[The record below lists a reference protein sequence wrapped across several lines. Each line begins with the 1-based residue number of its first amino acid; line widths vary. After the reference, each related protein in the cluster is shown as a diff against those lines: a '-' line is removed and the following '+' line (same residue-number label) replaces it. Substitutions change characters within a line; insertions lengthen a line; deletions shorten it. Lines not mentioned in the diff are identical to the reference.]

1 MEYLMSRIRRL
12 RRSRGAILVMAAFA
26 LVVMIGM
33 AALAM
38 DLGVLAMARGQ
49 LKTVGD
55 AAALAGARQLATD
68 NRIQKDY
75 VPTAEAANAVS
86 KATSIG
92 QSNIVLSSNAVVQSG
107 DVIVGTK
114 PVPPDPR
121 APDPTDR
128 YFQPGI
134 TVDTNSV
141 QVTANRDG
149 SHVGVVPAFFS
160 RIWGNS
166 GSTISVISTAT
177 VELFVV
183 SGYTPTANNGDI
195 LPIALDNASWQALIN
210 NPSGQQDNYNYN
222 PATGTVSNGPDGVHE
237 IQLYP
242 IGNQPGNYGTI
253 NYGVS
258 SNSTQVLGNQI
269 QYGIT
274 PSQEA
279 AAPNGGN
286 LTFPGSYT
294 FTGDTGIS
302 AGIKDNLTAIIGQP
316 RLLPL
321 YQGPVVG
328 NGNNAQY
335 TIVGLAPVRIVAVDF
350 QGQNKYVYVQPAI
363 IDDPGAT
370 GTTPAQTWTN
380 GGFLRLHISR

>member
-1 MEYLMSRIRRL
+1 
-12 RRSRGAILVMAAFA
+12 MAAFA
-26 LVVMIGM
+26 LVAM
-33 AALAM
+33 AGLVALAM
-38 DLGVLAMARGQ
+38 DLGVMAMARGQ
-49 LKTVGD
+49 LKTVAD

-68 NRIQKDY
+68 NRIQPNY
-75 VPTAEAANAVS
+75 IPTTEAANAVS

-92 QSNIVLSSNAVVQSG
+92 QSNMVLSSNAVVQTS
-107 DVIVGTK
+107 DVNVGIK
-114 PVPPDPR
+114 PVPPEPNS
-121 APDPTDR
+121 PDPNDN

-134 TVDTNSV
+134 MVKTNSV

-149 SHVGVVPAFFS
+149 SHVGLVPGFFS

-177 VELFVV
+177 VEIYRNIG
-183 SGYTPTANNGDI
+183 GYTPTTNNADI
-195 LPIALDNASWQALIN
+195 LPIALDQASWQALIS
-210 NPSGQQDNYNYN
+210 NPSSQPDNYNYN
-222 PATGTVSNGPDGVHE
+222 TATGTVSNGPDGVHE

-274 PSQEA
+274 PAQEA

-286 LTFPGSYT
+286 LTFPGTYT

-302 AGIKDNLTAIIGQP
+302 AGIKDNLAAIIGQP
-316 RLLPL
+316 RMLPL

-363 IDDPGAT
+363 VDDPGAT
-370 GTTPAQTWTN
+370 GGTSTGNDWTN
-380 GGFLRLHISR
+380 GGIIRLHLSR